1 MITMKT
7 GSKAPVKFVFDDGI
21 SETTVVVSPEESS
34 KAIATKLQRVLEL
47 EGVILPPA
55 PPAPESQVTLK
66 NIFTPADR
74 AAMDQRMQQAQQGL
88 NGWNGNVNIED
99 LPEA

>member
-21 SETTVVVSPEESS
+21 SETTVVVSPEESP
-34 KAIATKLQRVLEL
+34 KAIVAKLQRVLEL
-47 EGVILPPA
+47 EGAASAGRANPRPQV
-55 PPAPESQVTLK
+55 APE
-66 NIFTPADR
+66 NPFTPADR
-74 AAMDQRMQQAQQGL
+74 AAMDQRMQQAQAGL
-88 NGWNGNVNIED
+88 NGWNENVNIED